1 MVTRNNCH
9 LPSALISPS
18 SAPQPLTLADRR
30 CAEQRRLRH
39 SGSPPPH
46 SGSHF
51 LTVVHPLS
59 FRCAEQRRLHASG
72 ALPTARRAALDG
84 LGLSWRAPSD
94 VDDPAEAWEA
104 MCARLRAYQ
113 REHQNTDVPKKFKPA
128 PRLGGW
134 VAAVRRCRAAL
145 SEAHVA
151 ELEEIGFEWTSSRKC
166 GSAFQDSLRRL
177 RAFWAEHGHTDVH
190 RVLGAEDELSLW
202 CESQRAAWRD
212 GRLSPKR
219 SAPLE
224 ELGLLEGT
232 HKQRSVQGRV
242 KGQYSG
248 GNPSLQY
255 RTLVMTAV
263 LSTW

>member
-1 MVTRNNCH
+1 MRPASCNHLGDAPPKETAGAPEASSWGASLAQLTEYQRAWGNADAPRKTALGDWCAASIHTSPKHTTPPTHTTSPNPQLCTPN
-9 LPSALISPS
+9 LPSALIS
-18 SAPQPLTLADRR
+18 L
-30 CAEQRRLRH
+30 
-39 SGSPPPH
+39 
-46 SGSHF
+46 
-51 LTVVHPLS
+51 
-59 FRCAEQRRLHASG
+59 
-72 ALPTARRAALDG
+72 
-84 LGLSWRAPSD
+84 
-94 VDDPAEAWEA
+94 
-104 MCARLRAYQ
+104 
-113 REHQNTDVPKKFKPA
+113 
-128 PRLGGW
+128 
-134 VAAVRRCRAAL
+134 AAVRRCRAAL

-151 ELEEIGFEWTSSRKC
+151 ELDEIGFEWTSSRKC

-190 RVLGAEDELSLW
+190 RVLGEEDELSLW

-248 GNPSLQY
+248 GNPSLHY